1 MNQQE
6 HLKSREK
13 ATVPETPEAQGAWLT
28 QEAYDRLKKELEYI
42 SGPYRQEIVDRI
54 EAAREEGDLKENG
67 GYHAAREEQGK
78 NEGRIAHLTALL
90 DSAVVGEQATDDG
103 VAESGMVVTATVA
116 GNEMT
121 FLLGSREVAE
131 DLVGDSGMEVF
142 SDHSPIGSAVKGHK
156 AGDTVSYQAP
166 NGKEI
171 SVEIQKVK
179 PFEG

>member
-1 MNQQE
+1 M
-6 HLKSREK
+6 
-13 ATVPETPEAQGAWLT
+13 PETPENQGAWLT
-28 QEAYDRLKKELEYI
+28 QEAYDRLKKELDYI

-78 NEGRIAHLTALL
+78 NEGRIAQLTSLL
-90 DSAVVGEQATDDG
+90 ENATVGEKAADDG
-103 VAESGMVVTATVA
+103 IVESGMVVTAKVA

-131 DLVGDSGMEVF
+131 DLVGGTGMEVF
-142 SDHSPIGSAVKGHK
+142 SDHSPIGSAIKGHK
-156 AGDTVSYQAP
+156 AGETVTYTAP

-171 SVEIQKVK
+171 SVEILEAK